1 MLFFCSWIRDKRK
14 IIKVYDNILSQTLGI
29 PFEKIETTDSPQF
42 TLLPGVLTY
51 VYIGIKEYLDINHVQ
66 LAFAFLGVFYISENF
81 SKSFLQNPNIRVSPI
96 GIRAKGKI
104 KISLITRWNGKE
116 VNSNGAIFF
125 Q

>member
-1 MLFFCSWIRDKRK
+1 MLFFCSWIRDKR
-14 IIKVYDNILSQTLGI
+14 IIKKVYNNILSQASGI
-29 PFEKIETTDSPQF
+29 PFKKIDITDAPQF

-51 VYIGIKEYLDINHVQ
+51 ICIGIKEYLDINHVQ
-66 LAFAFLGVFYISENF
+66 LAFAILGVFYIFEDF
-81 SKSFLQNPNIRVSPI
+81 SKSFLSDPNIRVSPI

-125 Q
+125 L